1 MMATKIFLN
10 LPVKDLQRSTAFF
23 TKLGFAFNPQF
34 TDRRGVRGDPEIM
47 SRRDESGQPRAQ
59 PYPVEETP

>member
-23 TKLGFAFNPQF
+23 TKLGFAIQ
-34 TDRRGVRGDPEIM
+34 
-47 SRRDESGQPRAQ
+47 S
-59 PYPVEETP
+59 PVHRP